1 VPPPSPGVPVGAPP
15 AEPSVDPADPHQLG
29 VASARLGGSSKREA
43 KVSLTVASAL
53 LDEGEVAEL
62 VVQGSFAGA
71 SGVAVLTGRRLLLTN
86 EAEVA
91 AVVESI
97 PLEAGLT
104 VQGWQD
110 DKVASLIFSAG
121 GREITIES
129 ITDRQLAQDMAGRVR
144 AKVADLAG

>member
-1 VPPPSPGVPVGAPP
+1 M
-15 AEPSVDPADPHQLG
+15 
-29 VASARLGGSSKREA
+29 
-43 KVSLTVASAL
+43 SLTVASAV

-71 SGVAVLTGRRLLLTN
+71 PGVAVLTGRRVLLTN
-86 EAEVA
+86 EAELA

-121 GREITIES
+121 GRELTIES

-144 AKVADLAG
+144 AKVAELAG